1 MSPMALPCFANDIS
15 TEGRRAPKAPEHP
28 GIRSP
33 LNKLTVYKCQRAE
46 RRCAM
51 GRSAGRQ
58 PTQQHGGRHGGVV
71 GGESEESAVFSNRCA
86 HNGGPVCLGNGPLL
100 QDPPPKRGQRTRG
113 LWRDEGPASPA
124 PEPRATPP
132 ALRVGMRPRA
142 GRDPP
147 PTTPPGPGP
156 PGSLL

>member
-51 GRSAGRQ
+51 GRSAARH

-71 GGESEESAVFSNRCA
+71 GGESEESTGLANHLSQVRYKSHCFYVYAMHPPIFLSNVWA
-86 HNGGPVCLGNGPLL
+86 GGKGGNPH
-100 QDPPPKRGQRTRG
+100 
-113 LWRDEGPASPA
+113 
-124 PEPRATPP
+124 
-132 ALRVGMRPRA
+132 
-142 GRDPP
+142 
-147 PTTPPGPGP
+147 
-156 PGSLL
+156 